1 MWTNRSQSCYNMLAI
16 VGGLVCRW
24 GPGVGRTLPVPG
36 IEDEITDYACNGNFN
51 NLTTLFFYCTMPV
64 QPQAQAS
71 LMGLYLYG
79 MRTGTRYHPKQAVLI
94 LVETTVLR
102 GSTPASWT
110 ENFIPNSSAISGAVV
125 CFSIYQYVPREGLP
139 QGIWCRC
146 TVVFVSSVVQ
156 VRLQRLVAD
165 VPSQCFLVWTTR
177 ICSCCYLEFGPTLP
191 SPFLNPT

>member
-1 MWTNRSQSCYNMLAI
+1 
-16 VGGLVCRW
+16 LVCRW

-36 IEDEITDYACNGNFN
+36 IEGEITDYACNGNFN
-51 NLTTLFFYCTMPV
+51 ISTTFFFYRTLSV

-71 LMGLYLYG
+71 LMGMYLYG

-94 LVETTVLR
+94 LVQTAVLR

-110 ENFIPNSSAISGAVV
+110 ENFIPNSSAISGAIV
-125 CFSIYQYVPREGLP
+125 CFSIYKYHVKAYPRTSGAGV
-139 QGIWCRC
+139 QSC
-146 TVVFVSSVVQ
+146 FVSSVVQ

-165 VPSQCFLVWTTR
+165 VASQCFLVWATR

-191 SPFLNPT
+191 SLFLNPT